1 MSKTLQ
7 NLAELGA
14 EYCDPI
20 ANIDWS
26 AADASRPWL
35 PPEVLSLAGLPAQAS
50 MDQTMLNKFSRVEF
64 ARLCAAGLWLE
75 GLLISRVMKDGCLT
89 TEPVE
94 ARVMLREVREEAG
107 HSLMFVEMIDRAGL
121 GGVPLLGDIRLLSWI
136 AHRLHPE
143 SAEFWAMVYIGESVT
158 DSFALAA
165 LRAEND
171 TICPLAR
178 AVLRFHHRD
187 EARHIAAARALL
199 KTRIGTMSAPRRW
212 LFRVTLRF
220 LLKRFLRATLYP
232 TAASL
237 RAMGIPDPAGAA
249 RAATQ
254 SPERRVFGEDCA
266 RSAMRFIERTVMAR
280 RAGACP
286 ERRVGPG
293 SG

>member
-1 MSKTLQ
+1 MSTTLQ
-7 NLAELGA
+7 HLAELGA
-14 EYCDPI
+14 DYRDPI
-20 ANIDWS
+20 AVIDWS
-26 AADASRPWL
+26 AADESRPWL
-35 PPEVLSLAGLPAQAS
+35 PAEVLSLAGLPAQAA
-50 MDQTMLNKFSRVEF
+50 MDQTTLNTLSRVEF

-89 TEPVE
+89 TLPAE
-94 ARVMLREVREEAG
+94 ARVMLQEVREEAG

-136 AHRLHPE
+136 AHRLHPD

-158 DSFALAA
+158 DTFALAA

-178 AVLRFHHRD
+178 EVLQFHHKD

-199 KTRIGTMSAPRRW
+199 KTRIRTMSAPRRW
-212 LFRVTLRF
+212 LFRATLRF

-237 RAMGIPDPAGAA
+237 RALGIPDPAGAA
-249 RAATQ
+249 RAAAQ
-254 SPERRVFGEDCA
+254 SAERQAFAEDCA
-266 RSAMRFIERTVMAR
+266 QSAMRFIERTVML
-280 RAGACP
+280 P
-286 ERRVGPG
+286 PG
-293 SG
+293 LVE